1 MSTRL
6 PSCTATDVIRVL
18 ERTGWRF
25 KRSVGSH
32 RYFTHPERGGL
43 ICVPFHRRDL
53 KRGTLHGIITDAG
66 LTAAEFVKLLRG

>member
-6 PSCTATDVIRVL
+6 PPCTATDVIRVL
-18 ERTGWRF
+18 ECAGWRF